1 MGFDHPQWEMWSTSK
16 HGAIWQMEGKGTK
29 RAPTCQTCHMDGGNH
44 AVMTS
49 WGFLAVRLPEDDPE
63 WLADRVTILQ
73 ALGVL
78 DGKGEPT
85 PRLDVVKVGKVARL
99 TKEDF
104 QGPREKMEKICS
116 RCHSPSYAK
125 DQLAQG
131 DQLVR
136 ETDRLMAEAIR
147 IVQALYKDGILK
159 TPEGWT
165 FAPDLLQFYDAESS
179 IEQELYVM
187 FLEHRR
193 RAFQGAFHANFDYSH
208 WYGGAPMKESLR
220 KIKARHGI

>member
-1 MGFDHPQWEMWSTSK
+1 
-16 HGAIWQMEGKGTK
+16 MEGKGTK

-78 DGKGEPT
+78 DGKGEST
-85 PRLDVVKVGKVARL
+85 PRLEVVKVRKVARL

-104 QGPREKMEKICS
+104 QGPREKMERICS

-147 IVQALYKDGILK
+147 IVQALYKDGVLK

-179 IEQELYVM
+179 IEQGL
-187 FLEHRR
+187 LPRGLHGR
-193 RAFQGAFHANFDYSH
+193 YS
-208 WYGGAPMKESLR
+208 L
-220 KIKARHGI
+220 